1 MAVPRNALVS
11 GVVAYLARLRFPT
24 LMLVTAA
31 LFAVDLIVP
40 DMLPFADEVL
50 LGLLTAL
57 FATWRRDRRGD
68 ADDASEATPDT
79 TAE

>member
-1 MAVPRNALVS
+1 MGVPRSVVS

-24 LMLVTAA
+24 LLLVTAA
-31 LFAVDLIVP
+31 LFGVDLLVP

-57 FATWRRDRRGD
+57 FATWRRERRD
-68 ADDASEATPDT
+68 DDASEGDAVGDPTPD
-79 TAE
+79 